1 MHSGLKKLLF
11 ASALCACVA
20 YCVDRNNEMEKADL
34 LRKEAEKVQFEQN
47 KMAIRALEEKYSAS
61 HDWYR
66 LFDRP
71 KVPFGRPVMQ
81 ADLENAWLGK
91 KPIIFLGQI
100 DDYKNAEGDRYQV
113 TIKPDIFSFVPFV
126 SGVALDVS
134 ASKGLINKFVKEH
147 PEVLSPYPSPKG
159 GMVVVIA
166 KVNSLDTRWEGGGED
181 AEEVKYGVGELI
193 DMRII
198 RGRIPVG
205 KGADLFYFGGIDI
218 DQVQ

>member
-1 MHSGLKKLLF
+1 MHSGLKKLLI

-20 YCVDRNNEMEKADL
+20 YCVDRINETEKADL
-34 LRKEAEKVQFEQN
+34 SRKEAEKVQFEQN
-47 KMAIRALEEKYSAS
+47 KAAIRALTEKYSAS

-71 KVPFGRPVMQ
+71 RVPFGRPVMQ
-81 ADLENAWLGK
+81 ADLENAWLIK
-91 KPIIFLGQI
+91 QPIIFLGQI
-100 DDYKNAEGDRYQV
+100 DDYKNAESDRYQV

-134 ASKGLINKFVKEH
+134 ASRGLIDKFVKQH
-147 PEVLSPYPSPKG
+147 PEVLSPYLSPKG
-159 GMVVVIA
+159 GIVVVIA
-166 KVNSLDTRWEGGGED
+166 KVNSIETRWEGGGED
-181 AEEVKYGVGELI
+181 AEEVRYGIGELI
-193 DMRII
+193 DLRII